1 MRSRSNPTSTMRRNH
16 RENEQTR
23 RVPGQIQR
31 RRRAHRHPHRKSRPD
46 APMSSKP
53 KGRLRQHHLQ
63 HWKKIHHISTRT
75 MYAPGQNR
83 NSRRAHRQPHRRS
96 KAVALMSNE
105 QRNPAQR
112 NRLRGI
118 TFIRSS
124 RKSGL
129 RKIYQ
134 NANRHLSVKSQIYWK
149 AAVRYNPK
157 PHQQNRSLF
166 VM

>member
-1 MRSRSNPTSTMRRNH
+1 
-16 RENEQTR
+16 
-23 RVPGQIQR
+23 
-31 RRRAHRHPHRKSRPD
+31 
-46 APMSSKP
+46 
-53 KGRLRQHHLQ
+53 
-63 HWKKIHHISTRT
+63 
-75 MYAPGQNR
+75 
-83 NSRRAHRQPHRRS
+83 
-96 KAVALMSNE
+96 MSNE

-157 PHQQNRSLF
+157 PRQQNHPLF